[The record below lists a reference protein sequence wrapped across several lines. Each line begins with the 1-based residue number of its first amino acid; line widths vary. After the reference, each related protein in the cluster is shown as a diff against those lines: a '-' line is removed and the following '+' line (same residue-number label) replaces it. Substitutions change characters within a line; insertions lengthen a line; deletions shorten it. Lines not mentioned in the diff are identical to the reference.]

1 MKVYSSS
8 DVAEHL
14 KIKTATLR
22 KYCIMLEEEGY
33 TFKRNSRNHRYFSDK
48 DVMTLQNLLRAK
60 NNGITLEEAIQGV
73 VYQDNNNSVTNDIHN
88 AESRNDS
95 DIEELKTLVYKQNEL
110 IAELSKRMDKQQEYI
125 DKRLIE
131 RDQVLLQ
138 RLDQS
143 LEEQKRL
150 ATAEEKKSFFGRLFN
165 K

>member
-1 MKVYSSS
+1 
-8 DVAEHL
+8 
-14 KIKTATLR
+14 
-22 KYCIMLEEEGY
+22 MLEEEGY

-48 DVMTLQNLLRAK
+48 DVMALQNLLRAK
-60 NNGITLEEAIQGV
+60 NN
-73 VYQDNNNSVTNDIHN
+73 SVTNVTHN
-88 AESRNDS
+88 TESRNDS

-143 LEEQKRL
+143 LEKQKRL
-150 ATAEEKKSFFGRLFN
+150 AITEENKGFFGRLFS